1 MQCNDINMSEE
12 EKKEERKKAVRDKLA
27 GYIYDV
33 SKVVIAGIVVGGIS
47 PVFSNGELTASSVA
61 IVICGTVIAV
71 FLAYFAYRIMHNI
84 KQ

>member
-1 MQCNDINMSEE
+1 MDTE

-33 SKVVIAGIVVGGIS
+33 SKLIVAGLVIGGIS
-47 PVFSNGELTASSVA
+47 PMFSNGGITASNAVVIIGGALFSVGA
-61 IVICGTVIAV
+61 
-71 FLAYFAYRIMHNI
+71 AYVAYRIMDNI